1 MQQKNVYRFL
11 KDDMYVIKRVEAIR
25 NKELETCFTSTACI
39 KSQKLVYYQM
49 QLQDFKENQEIP

>member
-1 MQQKNVYRFL
+1 
-11 KDDMYVIKRVEAIR
+11 MYVIKRVEAIR

-39 KSQKLVYYQM
+39 KIQKLVYYQM